1 MLKTQNIRIKCKKCS
16 FSDEGD
22 KRFDTRL
29 CSGSVSLKNMR
40 IKPMSITDNAKAK
53 SAGVV

>member
-1 MLKTQNIRIKCKKCS
+1 MQKRSL
-16 FSDEGD
+16 SDEGD
-22 KRFDTRL
+22 KRFNTLL

-40 IKPMSITDNAKAK
+40 IKPMSITANAKAK